1 MRQKIMTSRTGRFAS
16 LLLGVF
22 LLAQIPVAHAAAP
35 KQGELLE
42 AATKLGAQ
50 YDANY
55 ALQDP
60 NAMAAL
66 YAPDGTLVSPAGNII
81 HGHDALVNYYR
92 SRFANG
98 AVKHHIEMQELH
110 VQGNGG
116 YGVAHIT
123 IQSKDASGGLRTETG
138 NLVAVFL
145 KSADGWHFCLIEPSI
160 PPKSRS

>member
-1 MRQKIMTSRTGRFAS
+1 MSSRKRYVAS
-16 LLLGVF
+16 LLMGAF
-22 LLAQIPVAHAAAP
+22 LLAQVAVALAAAP
-35 KQGELLE
+35 KQSELLE
-42 AATKLGAQ
+42 AATSLGAQ

-66 YAPDGTLVSPAGNII
+66 YTPDGVLVSPAGNII
-81 HGHDALVNYYR
+81 HGHDALVNYYT

-98 AVKHHIEMQELH
+98 AVKHHIEMQEVH

-116 YGVAHIT
+116 YGIAHIT
-123 IQSKDASGGLRTETG
+123 IQSKDASGELHTETG

-145 KSADGWHFCLIEPSI
+145 KGADGWHFRLIEPSI
-160 PPKSRS
+160 PPKSGG